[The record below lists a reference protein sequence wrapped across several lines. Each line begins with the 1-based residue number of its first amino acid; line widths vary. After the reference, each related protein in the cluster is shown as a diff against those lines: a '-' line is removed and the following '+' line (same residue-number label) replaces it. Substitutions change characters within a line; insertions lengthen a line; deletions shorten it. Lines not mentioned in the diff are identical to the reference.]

1 MIFNRDWK
9 KDYEKYTD
17 DPRDIRRLREG
28 VTGLAASWH
37 MQAMYKKWKK
47 IKGIKDPEPPNCQ
60 SSFKEWNK
68 STEDQ

>member
-1 MIFNRDWK
+1 YQTRREEGHLCWVPTMIFNRDWK

-47 IKGIKDPEPPNCQ
+47 IKGIKD
-60 SSFKEWNK
+60 
-68 STEDQ
+68 

>member
-1 MIFNRDWK
+1 MIFNQDWK

-37 MQAMYKKWKK
+37 MQAMYKKWKR
-47 IKGIKDPEPPNCQ
+47 IKGIKD
-60 SSFKEWNK
+60 
-68 STEDQ
+68 